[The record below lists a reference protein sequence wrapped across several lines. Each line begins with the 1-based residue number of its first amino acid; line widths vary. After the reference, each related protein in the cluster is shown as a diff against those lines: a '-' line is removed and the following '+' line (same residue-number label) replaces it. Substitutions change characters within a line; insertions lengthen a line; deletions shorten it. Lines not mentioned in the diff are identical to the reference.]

1 MITRI
6 NRTYSSATSE
16 PTTTEFFFDLNEM
29 LQMNESL
36 NNSELPFCDGSDR
49 VQYERKYLILPI
61 LLISCFIAMVVN
73 IIVISSAYWI
83 RCSMT
88 PNLKISLSLAA
99 ADATSSTMY
108 GLLLL
113 ISEYGFS
120 LGMIPCLIDLLRLS
134 GIVITVVHL
143 LALSLNH
150 YIGILKPLHYNSIVT
165 SRKVSAVIWVL
176 WLVPFVTVVSICTG
190 FDSDGTFWN
199 NFLNNTDVPPL

>member
-1 MITRI
+1 MFPD
-6 NRTYSSATSE
+6 E
-16 PTTTEFFFDLNEM
+16 MLNER
-29 LQMNESL
+29 NDTEP
-36 NNSELPFCDGSDR
+36 PFCDGSDT

-88 PNLKISLSLAA
+88 PNIKISLSLAA

-134 GIVITVVHL
+134 GI
-143 LALSLNH
+143 
-150 YIGILKPLHYNSIVT
+150 GK
-165 SRKVSAVIWVL
+165 
-176 WLVPFVTVVSICTG
+176 
-190 FDSDGTFWN
+190 
-199 NFLNNTDVPPL
+199 